1 MDGLIRGETL
11 SSHMAVQQR
20 SAFGMQHVTVV
31 PANLDRS
38 GEDDEEPTGTDA

>member
-1 MDGLIRGETL
+1 MGGLIRGETQ

-20 SAFGMQHVTVV
+20 PAFGMRHLTVV
-31 PANLDRS
+31 PTNLDRT